1 MMTIDGRDM
10 GEHNGLMY
18 YTIGQR
24 GGMGIG
30 GQKGGDNAPWFV
42 VGKDLSK
49 IFFTWVKVSTMSR

>member
-1 MMTIDGRDM
+1 MVTVDGRDM

-18 YTIGQR
+18 TTIGQR

-42 VGKDLSK
+42 VGKDPKYSLRGS
-49 IFFTWVKVSTMSR
+49 VSFHQSR

>member
-1 MMTIDGRDM
+1 MTIDGRDM

-30 GQKGGDNAPWFV
+30 GQKVEIMLLG
-42 VGKDLSK
+42 L
-49 IFFTWVKVSTMSR
+49 

>member
-1 MMTIDGRDM
+1 MVVIW

-49 IFFTWVKVSTMSR
+49 IFFTWVKVSTMSP